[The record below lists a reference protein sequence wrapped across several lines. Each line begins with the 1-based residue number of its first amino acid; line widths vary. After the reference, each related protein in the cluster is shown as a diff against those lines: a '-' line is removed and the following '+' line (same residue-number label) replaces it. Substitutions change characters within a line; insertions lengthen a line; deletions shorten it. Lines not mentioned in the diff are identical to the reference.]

1 MNHLPLVSCFHHI
14 IGIFEKN
21 LFVNLEP
28 QNDSSLL
35 EYIRCELKRGYQLQ
49 NDEQRYR
56 ERREKFYIFLK
67 IPYKLETVS

>member
-1 MNHLPLVSCFHHI
+1 MCLEYDCKKFY
-14 IGIFEKN
+14 
-21 LFVNLEP
+21 LEP
-28 QNDSSLL
+28 PNDSSLL
-35 EYIRCELKRGYQLQ
+35 EYIRCELKRGYLLQ